1 MTSNLPTYE
10 VHRARVRPELAGEW
24 DGPAWAQA
32 APLPIACFRP
42 ESSDHRPVTAA
53 RLLYDDEAFY
63 GIFLVQDRYVRGR
76 FTRFQDPV
84 WRDSCVEFFVQPG
97 GAGPYFNFEF
107 ACGGAF
113 LAHYVTDPR
122 RSGGKVAGFTPLVES
137 DAAAV
142 RVYHSLPAVVEPE
155 ITQPVAWH
163 LEFAIPLALLAKYA
177 EFSRPAAGHVW
188 RANFYKC
195 AEENSHPHWAAWAP
209 VDELNFHLPRC
220 FGTLRFAAE

>member
-1 MTSNLPTYE
+1 MTDALPTYE
-10 VHRARVRPELAGEW
+10 VHRARVRPELLGAW

-32 APLPIACFRP
+32 APLAVACFRP

-63 GIFLVQDRYVRGR
+63 GIFRVQDRYVRGR

-84 WRDSCVEFFVQPG
+84 WRDSCVEFFVQ
-97 GAGPYFNFEF
+97 GAEARPYFNFEF

-113 LAHYVTDPR
+113 LASCVTDPR
-122 RSGGKVAGFTPLVES
+122 RDAGRLAGFTPLAWD

-142 RVYHSLPAVVEPE
+142 RVYHSLPARVEPE
-155 ITQPVAWH
+155 IAEPVTWY
-163 LEFAIPLALLAKYA
+163 LEFAIPFALLAKYTPIN
-177 EFSRPAAGHVW
+177 RPAIGHIW

-220 FGTLRFAAE
+220 FGVLRFGAD

>member
-1 MTSNLPTYE
+1 MTDALPTYE
-10 VHRARVRPELAGEW
+10 VHRARVRPELLGDW
-24 DGPAWAQA
+24 DGPAWAPA
-32 APLPIACFRP
+32 ASLPVACFRP

-53 RLLYDDEAFY
+53 RLLYDDEALY
-63 GIFLVQDRYVRGR
+63 GIFRVQDRYVRGR

-84 WRDSCVEFFVQPG
+84 WRDSCVEFFVQGG

-113 LAHYVTDPR
+113 LARCVTDPR
-122 RSGGKVAGFTPLVES
+122 RNAGQIAGFTPLAEG

-142 RVYHSLPAVVEPE
+142 RVYHSLPARVEPE
-155 ITQPVAWH
+155 IVEPVTWY
-163 LEFAIPLALLAKYA
+163 LEFAIPFALLAKYTPIT
-177 EFSRPAAGHVW
+177 RPAAGHVW

-220 FGTLRFAAE
+220 FGVLHFGAD

>member
-1 MTSNLPTYE
+1 MTNDQPQYE
-10 VHRARVRPELAGEW
+10 VRLARLRPELAGQW

-32 APLPIACFRP
+32 EPLQVACFRP
-42 ESSDHRPVTAA
+42 ESSAHHPATAA
-53 RLLYDDEAFY
+53 RLLHDDEALY
-63 GIFLVQDRYVRGR
+63 GIFLVHDHYVRCR
-76 FTRFQDPV
+76 FTHFQDPV
-84 WRDSCVEFFVQPG
+84 WRDSCVEFFVQPD

-113 LAHYVTDPR
+113 LAHCVTNPR
-122 RSGGKVAGFTPLVES
+122 RSGGKLAGFTPLAES
-137 DAAAV
+137 DASAV
-142 RVYHSLPAVVEPE
+142 RVYHSLPARVEPE
-155 ITQPVAWH
+155 IGQPVTWL

-177 EFSRPAAGHVW
+177 EFSQPAAGRTW

-220 FGTLRFAAE
+220 FGTLRFAPE

>member
-1 MTSNLPTYE
+1 MTNDTPTYE
-10 VHRARVRPELAGEW
+10 VHRAQMRPDLTGQW

-32 APLPIACFRP
+32 EPLPIACFRP

-53 RLLYDDEAFY
+53 RLLYDDEALH

-122 RSGGKVAGFTPLVES
+122 RSGGKVAGFTPLAES

-155 ITQPVAWH
+155 ISQPTLWR

-177 EFSRPAAGHVW
+177 EFSRPAAGHIW

-220 FGTLRFAAE
+220 FGTLRFAGA